1 MSVGYPVE
9 DAEMLEEDSL
19 GAELVV
25 DVTKVEGVYDVEELL
40 LGGGD
45 VNTGP
50 VSDPAEELELGKD
63 DWEDGA

>member
-1 MSVGYPVE
+1 
-9 DAEMLEEDSL
+9 
-19 GAELVV
+19 
-25 DVTKVEGVYDVEELL
+25 L